1 MILIGTDCG
10 VINNSYCVI
19 DTTTLTILE
28 VGDVVSKHKLLQDK
42 LLNIDNKYGELFNK
56 YKPEVFVYE
65 EPCFIGRGVNGTNI
79 SQALGVIKL
88 NAAKVGATI
97 ISYSATHIKKQVTG
111 DGKADKELVASNA
124 ANYFKVDKSIFLSD
138 HSSDSAAIGMCYL
151 IEQGVTNHG

>member
-10 VINNSYCVI
+10 IRNNSYCVI

-42 LLNIDNKYGELFNK
+42 LLNIDNKYSELFNK

-97 ISYSATHIKKQVTG
+97 VSYSATHIKKQVTG

>member
-1 MILIGTDCG
+1 MILLSSDIGS
-10 VINNSYCVI
+10 VNNSYCVI
-19 DTTTLTILE
+19 DTTTLTILD

-42 LLNIDNKYGELFNK
+42 LLNIDNEYNKLFNK

-97 ISYSATHIKKQVTG
+97 TSYSATKIKKQVTG

-124 ANYFKVDKSIFLSD
+124 ANFFKVDKSIFLSD

-151 IEQGVTNHG
+151 IEQGITNNG